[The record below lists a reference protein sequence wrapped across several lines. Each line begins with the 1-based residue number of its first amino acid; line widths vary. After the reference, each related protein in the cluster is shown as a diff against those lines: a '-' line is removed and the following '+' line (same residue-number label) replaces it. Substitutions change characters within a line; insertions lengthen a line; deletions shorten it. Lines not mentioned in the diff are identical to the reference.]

1 MESGSVSLSEVKV
14 ASAVW
19 PARYTLVVFMLVA
32 YVIAWSDRIGFSVS
46 APRLMGE
53 FGWSRTQMGIA
64 LSAFTWGFTVF
75 KLPAGW
81 LADRFG
87 GVRTMIGG
95 ILFWSVVTLLF
106 PLTSSLLLMA
116 GLRFFLGIGEITYP
130 PSQIKILSRWFP
142 DSERPKVNGICLA
155 ASSMANVLATPLA
168 AGLLVA
174 YDWHM
179 VFFVFGGIGILW
191 GLGLWRWSS
200 NPETLSR
207 LNEQSE
213 IVAADDRSKTT
224 LSWRRLL
231 KLRVVWGLVA
241 VYICLTYCFWM
252 FLNWL
257 PTYLIEARRFTFLQ
271 VGFYSILP
279 AIAQGTSQIAV
290 GWLSPYLLAR
300 GFSKNFSRKVIIC
313 GGFLGASV
321 FMILVVVTLSP
332 ILAVVY
338 IGASMALLGAC
349 YTPIWTIPTDLS
361 AKWPG
366 TIFGFAGTLGFLGGA
381 SAPIVTGYIVDHTG
395 SWHYAF
401 YLASAISLLG
411 FLAAW
416 LLVSTDSVDSRLEAA
431 AAR

>member
-1 MESGSVSLSEVKV
+1 MQSGSVSVSAVRA

-19 PARYTLVVFMLVA
+19 PARYTVVVFMLVA

-53 FGWSRTQMGIA
+53 FGWSRLQMGMA

-87 GVRTMIGG
+87 GVRTLIGG
-95 ILFWSVVTLLF
+95 ILFWSFIALLF
-106 PLTSSLLLMA
+106 PFATSLLAMA
-116 GLRFFLGIGEITYP
+116 ALRFLLGIGEITYP

-142 DSERPKVNGICLA
+142 DRERPKVNGICLA
-155 ASSMANVLATPLA
+155 ASSIANTLATPLA
-168 AGLLVA
+168 AFLLVS

-179 VFFVFGGIGILW
+179 VFYVFGGFGILW
-191 GLGLWRWSS
+191 GLSLWRWTSKPDTI
-200 NPETLSR
+200 NR

-213 IVAADDRSKTT
+213 NPVVAGRSKAK
-224 LSWRRLL
+224 LPWGRLL
-231 KLRVVWGLVA
+231 RLRVVWGLVL

-257 PTYLIEARRFTFLQ
+257 PTYLVEARHFTFLE
-271 VGFYSILP
+271 VGFYSVLP
-279 AIAQGTSQIAV
+279 AIAQGTAQVSV
-290 GWLSPYLLAR
+290 GWLSPYLLTR
-300 GFSKNFSRKVIIC
+300 GYSKNFSRKVIIC
-313 GGFLGASV
+313 GGFLGASLC
-321 FMILVVVTLSP
+321 MILVVVTLSP
-332 ILAVVY
+332 MLAVIY
-338 IGASMALLGAC
+338 IAASMALLGAC
-349 YTPIWTIPTDLS
+349 YTPLWTLPTDLS

-401 YLASAISLLG
+401 YLASVISLIG
-411 FLAAW
+411 FFACW
-416 LLVSTDSVDSRLEAA
+416 LLVSTDPVDSRLEAA
-431 AAR
+431 AA